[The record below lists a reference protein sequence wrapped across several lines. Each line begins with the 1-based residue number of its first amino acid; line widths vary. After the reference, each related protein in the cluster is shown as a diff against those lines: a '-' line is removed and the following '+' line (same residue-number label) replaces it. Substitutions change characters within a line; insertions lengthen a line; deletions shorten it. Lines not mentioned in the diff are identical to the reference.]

1 MELAYGLFM
10 ISSFLNLIAVVVG
23 SLLIY
28 WSVGKW
34 SQKLTGMA
42 QEIAAQR
49 AIHRKLNLFL
59 DTVMNHPQLT
69 STLVPLGDGV
79 ILITKEADSVILEE
93 PEKG

>member
-1 MELAYGLFM
+1 QAGTILQPIE
-10 ISSFLNLIAVVVG
+10 
-23 SLLIY
+23 
-28 WSVGKW
+28 
-34 SQKLTGMA
+34 
-42 QEIAAQR
+42 EIPRNQR

>member
-1 MELAYGLFM
+1 MVDDVFQAGTILQPIGD
-10 ISSFLNLIAVVVG
+10 IPRN
-23 SLLIY
+23 
-28 WSVGKW
+28 
-34 SQKLTGMA
+34 
-42 QEIAAQR
+42 QR

-79 ILITKEADSVILEE
+79 ILITKQADSVILEE

>member
-1 MELAYGLFM
+1 MVDDVFQAGTILQPIE
-10 ISSFLNLIAVVVG
+10 
-23 SLLIY
+23 
-28 WSVGKW
+28 
-34 SQKLTGMA
+34 
-42 QEIAAQR
+42 EIPRNQR